1 MKFPNLWKVVGGI
14 PTEKYESQLGVLFP
28 TEWKNNPNVPNHQP
42 EVDDLPILAKKLD
55 MFMAFHG
62 YLKWSERK
70 YRMMILKLE

>member
-42 EVDDLPILAKKLD
+42 DKVDEVDVSIRFSVELSQTLAGHLCD
-55 MFMAFHG
+55 M
-62 YLKWSERK
+62 
-70 YRMMILKLE
+70 